1 MAKLQRSEGYPWINQ
16 KWDDIMDCVFIRD
29 LLVRCVIGIFPEERD
44 KKQDVLINVSME
56 ADLRD
61 ACKSDAIEDSVD
73 YKKVKQEIVTFA
85 ESSQYQ
91 LVEALADRVAEIC
104 LREPRVQRVEVT
116 VEKPGAARFSRSVG
130 VSIVREKG

>member
-1 MAKLQRSEGYPWINQ
+1 
-16 KWDDIMDCVFIRD
+16 MDSVFIRD

-44 KKQDVLINVSME
+44 KKQDVLINVTME
-56 ADLRD
+56 ADLQD

-104 LREPRVQRVEVT
+104 LREPRVQRVTVT